1 MKRIY
6 SVRQWRIWRGLK
18 QWGVWGG
25 LGYAVLALVALAIG
39 YVIFDT
45 AIARTKIGSS
55 ISDRFIARPTIGIIK
70 LDTSIFSFTRDMM
83 VEMLRYA
90 RDSDSIKAV
99 VLEVESPGGGVTS
112 TEEIYLDIMRL
123 REEKP
128 VVASI
133 GMGALSGAYYVAVA
147 SNYIYAKPTSFIGN
161 VGVWITLPPER
172 EELSEDII
180 PTGPFKSSGSSR
192 RRTIAWQEMVKQ
204 GFIRTVVSGRG
215 DKLRMSQEELSKAEI
230 YIGMEALRYGL
241 IDELGSTSDAIERAA
256 AMAGITNYRVLD
268 IEEELDLQTPFFL
281 LSSGENPQ
289 DQGALSSFKDIVP
302 LYYFMYRAPEVT
314 R

>member
-1 MKRIY
+1 
-6 SVRQWRIWRGLK
+6 
-18 QWGVWGG
+18 
-25 LGYAVLALVALAIG
+25 VALAIG
-39 YVIFDT
+39 YVIFDA
-45 AIARTKIGSS
+45 AIARTKVGAS
-55 ISDRFIARPTIGIIK
+55 ISDRFIARPTIGIIR
-70 LDTSIFSFTRDMM
+70 LDTSIFAFTRDMM

-99 VLEVESPGGGVTS
+99 VLEIESPGGGVTS
-112 TEEIYLDIMRL
+112 TEEIYLDILRL

-133 GMGALSGAYYVAVA
+133 GLGALSGGYFVAVA

-161 VGVWITLPPER
+161 VGVWTTLPPER

-180 PTGPFKSSGSSR
+180 PTGPFKSAGSTR
-192 RRTIAWQEMVKQ
+192 RRATAWQEMVKQ

-230 YIGMEALRYGL
+230 YIGLEALRYGL
-241 IDELGSTSDAIERAA
+241 IDELGSTTDAIERAA
-256 AMAGITNYRVLD
+256 ALAGITNYRVLD
-268 IEEELDLQTPFFL
+268 IKEELGLQTSFFL
-281 LSSGENPQ
+281 FSSGKNPQ
-289 DQGALSSFKDIVP
+289 VPGALSSFKDIMP
-302 LYYFMYRAPEVT
+302 LYYYMYRAPEAT